1 MYTDFKIN
9 MFYKGEGS
17 RRCEDKRPK
26 TDTYARA
33 QTYSSWGFIHRIY
46 LTRT

>member
-9 MFYKGEGS
+9 IFNKGEGS

-33 QTYSSWGFIHRIY
+33 QTYFPGVLFIESI
-46 LTRT
+46 